1 MKIRYK
7 SLWAIS
13 CSILALMIV
22 SCGDK
27 VQLQEPPPPEVMV
40 SKPLE
45 KKITDYMFFSGQTS
59 ELASVE
65 IRARVEGWL
74 EQTNFKAGALVK
86 EGDLLFTIDSKPFQA
101 QVNQRKAELAA
112 KQADLRL
119 AKTNLNRSKQ
129 LLEKASIS
137 QLQFDQAQAEALV
150 AEAQVQMAQAN
161 LEKAELS
168 LSYTGIK
175 APMDGRTSR
184 AYVDDG
190 NLVGAGEKTLL
201 TEIVNN
207 DKIYF
212 YFDLSERDY
221 LKLRRMFPEA
231 GQDDMPETVYVA
243 VQLADEK
250 DFPHIGKIDFSEP
263 KLDPGTGTLESRAI
277 FDNEDRVMVAG
288 LFGRIRIPIRE
299 RVALLIPEMAISTA
313 QAGQYALVVGKDN
326 VVEQRF
332 LELGEQKGT
341 MRVIEKGLDKNDLVV
356 VNAIQRARPGRPV
369 TPKPSPI
376 EDSTKDHSEDHA
388 EDQTKKK
395 SQDAKVDQKT
405 ETQTGQTQK
414 TKEN

>member
-7 SLWAIS
+7 SLWAITCALS
-13 CSILALMIV
+13 ALMIV

-27 VQLQEPPPPEVMV
+27 VQLQKPQPPEVTV

-45 KKITDYMFFSGQTS
+45 KKITDYMIFSGQTS

-74 EQTNFKAGALVK
+74 EKANFKDGAFVK
-86 EGDLLFTIDSKPFQA
+86 EGELLFKIDSKPFQA
-101 QVNQRKAELAA
+101 EVNQRKAELSA
-112 KQADLRL
+112 KEADLRL

-137 QLQFDQAQAEALV
+137 QLQFDQSQAEALV

-168 LSYTGIK
+168 LSYTEIT
-175 APMDGRTSR
+175 APMSGRTSR

-212 YFDLSERDY
+212 YFDMSERDY
-221 LKLRRMFPEA
+221 LKLRRMFPEVKR
-231 GQDDMPETVYVA
+231 GDMREEAKVS

-250 DFPHIGKIDFSEP
+250 DFPHIGHIDFAEP
-263 KLDPGTGTLESRAI
+263 KLDPGTGTLEARAI
-277 FDNEDRVMVAG
+277 FDNEDKIMVAG

-299 RVALLIPEMAISTA
+299 RDALLIPQMAIGAA

-341 MRVIEKGLDKNDLVV
+341 MRVIEKGLDKDDLVI

-369 TPKPSPI
+369 TPKPGPI
-376 EDSTKDHSEDHA
+376 Q
-388 EDQTKKK
+388 DQSKSK
-395 SQDAKVDQKT
+395 SQDAKVDKKT
-405 ETQTGQTQK
+405 ETSTGQTQK
-414 TKEN
+414 QKEN